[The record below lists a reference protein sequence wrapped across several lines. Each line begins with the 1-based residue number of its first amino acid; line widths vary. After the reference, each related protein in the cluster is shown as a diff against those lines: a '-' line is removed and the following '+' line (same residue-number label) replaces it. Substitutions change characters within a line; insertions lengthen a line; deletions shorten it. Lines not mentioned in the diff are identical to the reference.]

1 MLDAFDRAILDIVQA
16 DNRLPNREIAA
27 RVNLSETAVRRRLDR
42 LRADGVI
49 RADIA
54 MLDRDRLGQTLVV
67 SVIFRDDMAEAYE
80 CFIAQMQESDRV
92 TQCYSIA
99 GEVDF
104 ILHVH
109 AASLREFEDW
119 AKSTLLADPVVQ
131 RYETAV
137 VFTTHK
143 FSTAIPMT
151 VENVAS

>member
-1 MLDAFDRAILDIVQA
+1 MLDRFDRAILDIVQA
-16 DNRLPNREIAA
+16 DNRLPNREISA

-42 LRADGVI
+42 LRAEGII
-49 RADIA
+49 RADVA
-54 MLDRDRLGQTLVV
+54 LLERDRLGQTLIV

-80 CFIAQMQESDRV
+80 RFIAEMVASERV

-151 VENVAS
+151 VETVLP

>member
-1 MLDAFDRAILDIVQA
+1 MLDDFDRAILDIVQA

-49 RADIA
+49 QADIA
-54 MLDRDRLGQTLVV
+54 MLDRDRLGQTLIV
-67 SVIFRDDMAEAYE
+67 SVIFRDDMAEAYQR
-80 CFIAQMQESDRV
+80 FIEQMLASDRV

-109 AASLREFEDW
+109 ATSLREFEDW

-151 VENVAS
+151 AETSAS